1 MRAEH
6 QLLIEYKRRIEA
18 LVDRVKELRTDN
30 QSLRA
35 ELESVRKLLH
45 EAGRQ
50 ADKDLALIR
59 DQERLI
65 RRFEG
70 VVSNAA

>member
-6 QLLIEYKRRIEA
+6 QLIAEYQRRIEA
-18 LVDRVKELRTDN
+18 LTDRVKSLRGEN

-45 EAGRQ
+45 EAARQ
-50 ADKDLALIR
+50 TDKDLALIR

-70 VVSNAA
+70 VASYVA